1 MMSLPYKCSFPSTI
15 IIYLLRA
22 QTSSKMPVY
31 YGTNYDSTNKIWSGP
46 KQKDFYNYE
55 MTLGEAIVEQLHLI
69 PDKVVQIMDST
80 GEQVKA
86 KDLLMN
92 SKNIVKN
99 FVAMGLM
106 RGDVIGLYASNTT
119 HLSAVILAAWL
130 TGLRTHAAYEGCDK
144 DELKIIFDLSKPKI
158 LFCDLENS
166 YKAQAAN
173 QELNLKAKIYLMH
186 SSIDAQLPSVTEL
199 MEIKEHLPDMALF
212 PCFPLNGDDAAVIL
226 CSSGTTG
233 PPKGVLCSHQTLLNC
248 HGFQTF
254 TPNSVAFTFSS
265 TYWWSGLCVLK
276 ETLLKGGLRIITNQ
290 PFSPEYFLHLI
301 ERYKITH
308 VIANPSQLA
317 ELCLKQNNLANI
329 GQRMSSIDTMMCCG
343 SKVLPILSTK
353 MLQLL
358 KSDNEY
364 QRFLVTYGFSE
375 ISALLASNYLGQLDT
390 EGLLAPNLQ
399 VRIVDRSENLLG
411 PNEHGEIQCR
421 FPYKWLGYLNNP
433 TATQKCLTDNWFRT
447 GDIGYFDED
456 GCLHICSRIGDVF
469 KSNNIQI
476 YPEKVENILMKL
488 RGVQECCVFGQPD
501 VIKINLVACAVV
513 KTKDSEGEN
522 LNEAKVY
529 QFVEEELPPVYHL
542 KGGIYF
548 LERLPRTGSGKL
560 LRRKVIE
567 MLQKKL
573 QKNTIN

>member
-1 MMSLPYKCSFPSTI
+1 
-15 IIYLLRA
+15 
-22 QTSSKMPVY
+22 MPVY
-31 YGTNYDSTNKIWSGP
+31 CGTSYDSANKIWSGP
-46 KQKDFYNYE
+46 EQKDFYNYDL
-55 MTLGEAIVEQLHLI
+55 TLGEAIVEKLQQI

-92 SKNIVKN
+92 SKNIVRN

-119 HLSAVILAAWL
+119 HLSAVMLAAWL
-130 TGLRTHAAYEGCDK
+130 TGLCTHAAYEGCDK

-158 LFCDLENS
+158 IFCDSENS
-166 YKAQAAN
+166 YKAQTAN

-186 SSIDAQLPSVTEL
+186 SNIDAQFPSVTEL
-199 MEIKEHLPDMALF
+199 MKVKEHLPDMALF

-233 PPKGVLCSHQTLLNC
+233 PPKGVLCSHQALLNRYV
-248 HGFQTF
+248 FQTF
-254 TPNSVAFTFSS
+254 TANSVGFTFSS
-265 TYWWSGLCVLK
+265 MYWMSGLFVLK

-317 ELCLKQNNLANI
+317 ELSLKSKNVANTAK
-329 GQRMSSIDTMMCCG
+329 RMNSIDTIIGGG
-343 SKVLPILSTK
+343 SKILPIVANQILR
-353 MLQLL
+353 LL
-358 KSDNEY
+358 KSENRY
-364 QRFLVTYGFSE
+364 KRFVVAYGISE
-375 ISALLASNYLGQLDT
+375 FGALSYNYTGQLDT

-411 PNEHGEIQCR
+411 SNEQGELQCWS
-421 FPYKWLGYLNNP
+421 PYKWLGYLNNP

-456 GCLHICSRIGDVF
+456 GYLHICSRVGDVF

-501 VIKINLVACAVV
+501 VIKTNLVACAVV
-513 KTKDSEGEN
+513 KTNDIEGDN
-522 LNEAKVY
+522 LNEKKIY
-529 QFVEEELPPVYHL
+529 RFVEEELPPVYHL

-548 LERLPRTGSGKL
+548 LKQLPRTGSGKV

-573 QKNTIN
+573 